1 MICHIGATPGQ
12 TSIKANAGDEVTLH
26 WTEWPRLH
34 PGPVIT
40 YLANCNGDCKTIDK
54 TKLKFTKIDEDGLH
68 SAKPM
73 HWATDT
79 LIDNNNTWVMKLPT
93 DMAAGNYVLRHEI
106 IALQGADNVNGAQCY
121 PSCINFEV
129 TGPGPKTYSE
139 GTSPTTFYD
148 AKDPGIKILVF
159 YDATKNYTI
168 PGPALGL
175 GAGGSAPSAP
185 APAPSSDPP
194 TPSTTSK
201 VPQPTPAPPSSSAA
215 PPPGSPSGSSAP
227 PSTTSSASAAP
238 APSPED
244 VGVSSAAA
252 PSAAAPGPGQTYIPP
267 NTLPAN
273 TEAPLPSTSSAPEV
287 PPTSFAPVEPVPTT
301 AVSSEPVPTQPVPS
315 EPALTEPAPTE
326 PAPSQPPTPTTPC
339 TNTETMTL
347 TRTAPPTGTSRS
359 GRGSRRYR
367 QMYRKLKACVAR
379 GNTMDACVSAI
390 KQQNRQRAQRAQRV
404 SAARGN

>member
-1 MICHIGATPGQ
+1 
-12 TSIKANAGDEVTLH
+12 
-26 WTEWPRLH
+26 
-34 PGPVIT
+34 
-40 YLANCNGDCKTIDK
+40 
-54 TKLKFTKIDEDGLH
+54 
-68 SAKPM
+68 M

-129 TGPGPKTYSE
+129 TGPGPKTYNE

-168 PGPALGL
+168 PGPALGA

-185 APAPSSDPP
+185 APAPSSDLP
-194 TPSTTSK
+194 TLSTTSK

-215 PPPGSPSGSSAP
+215 PPPESPSGSPAQP
-227 PSTTSSASAAP
+227 LTTTSVPAAP
-238 APSPED
+238 APSPDD
-244 VGVSSAAA
+244 VGVSSADA

-273 TEAPLPSTSSAPEV
+273 TEAPLPSTPSAPEV
-287 PPTSFAPVEPVPTT
+287 PLTSSAPVEPVPTT
-301 AVSSEPVPTQPVPS
+301 TVASELVPTQPVTS
-315 EPALTEPAPTE
+315 EPAPTE
-326 PAPSQPPTPTTPC
+326 PTPTEPAPIEPVPSQPPNSTSPC

-347 TRTAPPTGTSRS
+347 TRPASPTGTSRT
-359 GRGSRRYR
+359 GRGSRRHR
-367 QMYRKLKACVAR
+367 QMYRKLKACVAK
-379 GNTMDACVSAI
+379 GSTMDACVSAI
-390 KQQNRQRAQRAQRV
+390 KQQSRQRAQRAQRIA
-404 SAARGN
+404 AARGN